1 MVCLLGSNMDQPGLL
16 AKSAAALADECI
28 NIKSA
33 GFALRNVNIQFLID
47 REHYT
52 KAIKTLNIAMR

>member
-1 MVCLLGSNMDQPGLL
+1 MDQPGLL